1 MSTPPDLC
9 IIGAGSLGIDLALH
23 ARRLGANVVLADRG
37 APEPGDAVHLSL
49 RKAALSESARRAQD
63 MRRAPELGVGASE
76 FKLSLKQIS
85 ERANRLVE
93 DRARLYSPE
102 ILTAQGITIIRG
114 ATSFVD
120 ARSVLIGDVTIKP
133 RATIVAIGAKAIVPE
148 VPGLAEVAFF
158 TPDSILENQRK
169 LTHLVVIGGD
179 ATALELAQIQRRFG
193 AEVTIVPQ
201 GPILPGFD
209 PEAVALLLRAL
220 REEGI
225 AIREGMSVRAI
236 KGRSQGIGVE
246 IAGAEGTTESL
257 DASHLMVSMGRRAD
271 LDALDIAKV
280 KLKTGT
286 DSALGHLRGAFGASS
301 SRFVRFA
308 GDAAGRQEWS
318 EAVAEGRAAVEAALG
333 RSNTPS
339 LRVPRTVNTQ
349 PAIAEL
355 APAVALKAR
364 GKETILRENFA
375 ENDRATAMGQGSGL
389 LKVTVSEQGQV
400 QRASVIGPEAQE
412 MAAVL
417 AIAMA
422 HKTGLTDLA
431 RLSLPRPSLF
441 EVLSRL
447 GENYLAAQTVSKRGQ
462 GGGRVRRLF
471 RR

>member
-225 AIREGMSVRAI
+225 AIHEGTSVGAI
-236 KGRSQGIGVE
+236 KSRSQGIGVE
-246 IAGAEGTTESL
+246 IVTPEGTTESL

-271 LDALDIAKV
+271 LD
-280 KLKTGT
+280 
-286 DSALGHLRGAFGASS
+286 ALGHLRGAFGASS

-318 EAVAEGRAAVEAALG
+318 EAVSEGRAAVEAALG

-400 QRASVIGPEAQE
+400 QRASVVGPEAQE